1 MDLEQLKK
9 LSNLKFQLS
18 ERDLSSILARENE
31 LRTELERLRSLARES
46 LTDST
51 EHMQTRAIGA
61 DVIWMKWLG
70 QTQRRLNV
78 ILAQV
83 LAQKEVLMEKHRHAH
98 GRKAVAEKLA
108 HDANKAKAHTNR
120 ERIMQATIGHSFFR

>member
-1 MDLEQLKK
+1 MDLDQLKN
-9 LSNLKFQLS
+9 LSRLKFQHS

-31 LRTELERLRSLARES
+31 LRTELDRLRSLARET
-46 LTDST
+46 LTDSP

-70 QTQRRLNV
+70 QTQRQLNV

-83 LAQKEVLMEKHRHAH
+83 LAQKEVLMEKHRRAH
-98 GRKAVAEKLA
+98 GRKAVAERLA
-108 HDANKAKAHTNR
+108 HDATKAKARTNR
-120 ERIMQATIGHSFFR
+120 EKIMQATIDHSFFR